1 MRRIH
6 MNSIGFAALG
16 RTIIKNNR
24 AQRPESK
31 REVSLVSKTKLYVD
45 PKKASP
51 KLLKEIKTKILK
63 DTKKRHQK
71 IIMITSIIF
80 MIVIFSMYFIISNY

>member
-1 MRRIH
+1 MG
-6 MNSIGFAALG
+6 SVGFAALG
-16 RTIIKNNR
+16 RAIIKNNR

-31 REVSLVSKTKLYVD
+31 RSVSLVSKTKLYVD

-51 KLLKEIKTKILK
+51 KLLKEVKAKILR

-71 IIMITSIIF
+71 IILITSIIF
-80 MIVIFSMYFIISNY
+80 MILIFSIYFIISNY